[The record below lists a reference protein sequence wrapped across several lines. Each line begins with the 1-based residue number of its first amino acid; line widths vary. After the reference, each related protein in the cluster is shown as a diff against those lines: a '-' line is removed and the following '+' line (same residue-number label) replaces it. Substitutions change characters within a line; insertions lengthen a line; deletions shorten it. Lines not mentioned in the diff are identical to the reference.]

1 MAKNDIVQFGATRIL
16 EASIAPSQVSANVT
30 AEQTFT
36 VSGLST
42 ADAVFISPVATGNS
56 TMAGTAR
63 VSAADTLA
71 VTYTNPTGGALT
83 PATGTMRILAVR
95 F

>member
-1 MAKNDIVQFGATRIL
+1 MAKNEILQFGSTRIL
-16 EASIAPSQVSANVT
+16 EASIAPSSVLANVS

-36 VSGLST
+36 VSGLSM
-42 ADAVFISPVATGNS
+42 ADTVFISPVATGNA
-56 TMAGTAR
+56 TMAGQAR
-63 VSAADTLA
+63 VSASDTLA

>member
-1 MAKNDIVQFGATRIL
+1 MAKNDIVQFGATRML
-16 EASIAPSQVSANVT
+16 EASIAPSSVSANST
-30 AEQTFT
+30 AEQTFA

>member
-1 MAKNDIVQFGATRIL
+1 MADRFVQVGNIRMI
-16 EASIAPSQVSANVT
+16 EVSIAPVSVAQDVA

-36 VSGLST
+36 VNGLST
-42 ADAVFISPVATGNS
+42 KDAVFISPVATGNG
-56 TMAGTAR
+56 TVVGTAR

-71 VTYTNPTGGALT
+71 VTYSNPTGGALT
-83 PATGTMRILAVR
+83 PATGTMRILAVE

>member
-1 MAKNDIVQFGATRIL
+1 MPDIVQPGAIRLFSQTITP
-16 EASIAPSQVSANVT
+16 ASVATITT

-36 VSGLST
+36 VNGLQT

-56 TMAGTAR
+56 TMAGQAR

-71 VTYTNPTGGALT
+71 VTYTNPSAGNLT
-83 PATGTMRILAVR
+83 PAAGTMRILAVR
-95 F
+95 S

>member
-1 MAKNDIVQFGATRIL
+1 MTGDIVQVRSIRLLKATITPA
-16 EASIAPSQVSANVT
+16 EVAANVT

-42 ADAVFISPVATGNS
+42 ADAVFISPVATGNA
-56 TMAGTAR
+56 TMAGQAR

-71 VTYTNPTGGALT
+71 VIYTNPTAGALT
-83 PATGTMRILAVR
+83 PAAGVMNILAVQT
-95 F
+95 

>member
-1 MAKNDIVQFGATRIL
+1 MPDIPQSGAIRLLVATL
-16 EASIAPSQVSANVT
+16 TPVSVAADLT

-42 ADAVFISPVATGNS
+42 DDAVFISPAATGNA
-56 TMAGTAR
+56 TMAGQAR

-71 VTYTNPTGGALT
+71 VTYVNPTNGALT
-83 PATGTMRILAVR
+83 PGSGVFRILAVQ